1 MATKE
6 PFRYYGNRQRY
17 LQRIMHTGA
26 SIYQSDTTD
35 VSSHTNKLQKVIVS
49 RMDLSRLLVNYPGVV
64 PYEHTSREMISN
76 ELYTGCVNG
85 ITIRDIPC
93 MSMKNNLR
101 GFTMVLS
108 IKDEVAVDILLAMA
122 WYSLTVGDLTTG
134 ECNIEI
140 DEMKFRVYLY
150 DDPDAEKFLR
160 IVFADPGGRYPWDR
174 ECFPPFSLQTKRL
187 YELKQ

>member
-17 LQRIMHTGA
+17 LRRIMHTGA
-26 SIYQSDTTD
+26 GLYQSDVAD
-35 VSSHTNKLQKVIVS
+35 ISAHANKLQKVIVS
-49 RMDLSRLLVNYPGVV
+49 KMDLSRLLVNYPGMV
-64 PYEHTSREMISN
+64 PYEQTSRDMIGN
-76 ELYTGCVNG
+76 ELYTGYVNG
-85 ITIRDIPC
+85 ITIRDIQC
-93 MSMKNNLR
+93 MSIKNNLR
-101 GFTMVLS
+101 GFIMVLS

-140 DEMKFRVYLY
+140 DEMKIRVYLY
-150 DDPDAEKFLR
+150 PDPDIEGFLR
-160 IVFADPGGRYPWDR
+160 IVFADPGGRYPWDK

-187 YELKQ
+187 YNLKV